1 MNNMKSAENYQQLD
15 NNALEQVVGGKYYGN
30 GVHCTKSGCS
40 VNWGEAFSAGVHRL
54 ANGGNGFW

>member
-1 MNNMKSAENYQQLD
+1 MNNMKSADNYQQLD

-54 ANGGNGFW
+54 AIV

>member
-1 MNNMKSAENYQQLD
+1 MKSVEAYQQLD
-15 NNALEQVVGGKYYGN
+15 NQNLKKVVGGKYYGN

-40 VNWGEAFSAGVHRL
+40 VNWGEAASAGIHRL

>member
-1 MNNMKSAENYQQLD
+1 MEAYQQLD
-15 NNALEQVVGGKYYGN
+15 NQNLKKVVGGKYYGN

-40 VNWGEAFSAGVHRL
+40 VNWGEAASAGIHRL